1 MGDKPKDLDPK
12 IIKAL
17 EEIVGEENVT
27 TSPVIRK
34 FYSYGLGPG
43 GDLLE
48 GKAGVVVLPR
58 STEEVSQVVKLANE
72 NNVPI
77 VPRGAGTSQW
87 GTNMAVFGGISLDLC
102 LMDKIIEIDED
113 NMVAVAEGGCSTY
126 KLMLELDKRGL
137 AFPVSPLY
145 TTGPRIGA
153 AVACNITGCH
163 MTRFGRMGDNLTGL
177 EAVLPTGEVVTLGS
191 GAYPNTP
198 FYHRYVGGP
207 DLIGLF
213 VNAGGT
219 TGVLTKVA
227 FRLKTKPSHQEILGY
242 GWRKEDMQPL
252 TKAMYE
258 LQKRYV
264 YDFFLLNEWN
274 FYYAAKKEKRLS
286 LPPEVHFI
294 GLISVDGDTQ
304 EHLKWRVETFRDIC
318 RQNGGVDLG
327 DLGKVAMGPP
337 HYRMWHSVSPW
348 LQHMQATYFYNP
360 LNRFPEVY
368 RTYETLTRQ
377 YGFWNEEYLPTW
389 FSFHCRNTMNPYPL
403 LAISNPKIPEQLANI
418 RKWWNELNTEL
429 TKIGCCQYLMG
440 DALPQIV
447 FDNLGPLYGFMKK
460 IKTALDPNNI
470 MNPQLTYGGR

>member
-1 MGDKPKDLDPK
+1 M
-12 IIKAL
+12 AW
-17 EEIVGEENVT
+17 
-27 TSPVIRK
+27 
-34 FYSYGLGPG
+34 GPG

-48 GKAGVVVLPR
+48 GKADVVVLPR

-102 LMDKIIEIDED
+102 LMDKIIDIDED

-126 KLMLELDKRGL
+126 KLMFELDKRGL

-177 EAVLPTGEVVTLGS
+177 EVVLPTGEVVTLGS
-191 GAYPNTP
+191 GAYPSTA

-227 FRLKTKPSHQEILGY
+227 FRVKTKPSHQEILGY

-294 GLISVDGDTQ
+294 GFDQHRWGDGRTSEMESRDFQ
-304 EHLKWRVETFRDIC
+304 E
-318 RQNGGVDLG
+318 
-327 DLGKVAMGPP
+327 
-337 HYRMWHSVSPW
+337 
-348 LQHMQATYFYNP
+348 HMQAKTPESIWESWAKWPWAPRITGCGIAYRHGCSTCRRRIFIIP
-360 LNRFPEVY
+360 RTSFPEVY
-368 RTYETLTRQ
+368 DIYETLTK
-377 YGFWNEEYLPTW
+377 
-389 FSFHCRNTMNPYPL
+389 
-403 LAISNPKIPEQLANI
+403 AIRFLE
-418 RKWWNELNTEL
+418 
-429 TKIGCCQYLMG
+429 
-440 DALPQIV
+440 
-447 FDNLGPLYGFMKK
+447 
-460 IKTALDPNNI
+460 
-470 MNPQLTYGGR
+470 